1 MVTPRSLRA
10 EKRTAAKALGG
21 SVLTN
26 KVRFSTLVTSE
37 QQATPVMRELVYYKN
52 RLQHQVVNLQD
63 LNINQAA
70 TIKELTVDN
79 ENYKSINTQGI
90 QENKD
95 IRATNKRLSDA
106 NLVLLEEQ
114 ADQDAQLI
122 LAREQIVKYKN
133 LLQAVDPQYSET
145 HKKDED
151 IATLKSVIQNLT
163 CDNDEFD
170 KQNSLLRKMYEDS
183 INEQKKL
190 FLALNTAGQV
200 LAAATRA
207 QRIAMV

>member
-1 MVTPRSLRA
+1 MVTTRSLRA

-26 KVRFSTLVTSE
+26 KVRFSTLATSE
-37 QQATPVMRELVYYKN
+37 QQTTPVMRELVYHKN

-70 TIKELTVDN
+70 TIKELTINN
-79 ENYKSINTQGI
+79 E
-90 QENKD
+90 EFLLEH
-95 IRATNKRLSDA
+95 KRLSDA
-106 NLVLLEEQ
+106 NLVLLDEQ

-163 CDNDEFD
+163 RDNDELN
-170 KQNSLLRKMYEDS
+170 KQNKLIGSAYED
-183 INEQKKL
+183 IANEQKKL
-190 FLALNTAGQV
+190 FHAVNTAGKV
-200 LAAATRA
+200 LAMASRA
-207 QRIAMV
+207 QNIAV

>member
-1 MVTPRSLRA
+1 M
-10 EKRTAAKALGG
+10 
-21 SVLTN
+21 LTN

-37 QQATPVMRELVYYKN
+37 QQPTPVLRELVYHKN

-70 TIKELTVDN
+70 TIKELTVNN
-79 ENYKSINTQGI
+79 E
-90 QENKD
+90 EFLLEH
-95 IRATNKRLSDA
+95 KRLSDA
-106 NLVLLEEQ
+106 NLVLLDEQ

-170 KQNSLLRKMYEDS
+170 KQNSLLRKMYEDA

-190 FLALNTAGQV
+190 LLALNTAGQV

-207 QRIAMV
+207 QRIAM

>member
-1 MVTPRSLRA
+1 MVTTRSLRA

-79 ENYKSINTQGI
+79 ENYTKGM

-95 IRATNKRLSDA
+95 IRATHKRLSDA

-207 QRIAMV
+207 QRIAM

>member
-1 MVTPRSLRA
+1 MVTTRSLRA

-26 KVRFSTLVTSE
+26 KVRFSTLATSE
-37 QQATPVMRELVYYKN
+37 QQATTAMRELVYYKN

-70 TIKELTVDN
+70 TIKELTINN
-79 ENYKSINTQGI
+79 E
-90 QENKD
+90 EFLLEH
-95 IRATNKRLSDA
+95 KRLSDA
-106 NLVLLEEQ
+106 NLVLLDEQ

-163 CDNDEFD
+163 ADNETLG
-170 KQNSLLRKMYEDS
+170 SMYAEL
-183 INEQKKL
+183 INEQKQL
-190 FLALNTAGQV
+190 FNAANTAGQGLADAVRTLRVPV
-200 LAAATRA
+200 LGPEGMRPV
-207 QRIAMV
+207 M